1 MAITPI
7 PVRLPPGA
15 PIDVASTD
23 NQTPAV
29 QGTSLASAWRFPIPT
44 PFGGAIGVIGTSGSG
59 VGVQGTSETGA
70 GVLGTSQNYDGVHG
84 ESQSNGH
91 PGVSGVNTGSGPD
104 GMGVYG
110 ISSHSDGV
118 VGWSH
123 TKGRSGVSG
132 TNDGEGGYGVWAN
145 SPKGTGI
152 IAQGNPAGY
161 FGGDVEVHGNFRH
174 YGDHHCTGTVTVDK
188 GLSSGDHHCT
198 GTVTV
203 DKDLTVNGNHHCG
216 GTLTVGRNINIS
228 SGGDVVFADCAE
240 RFDVACD
247 MIIEAGAVMVI
258 HKMASLSRVKYLT
271 TKKLLA

>member
-91 PGVSGVNTGSGPD
+91 PESRVSILAVVLTGW
-104 GMGVYG
+104 VC
-110 ISSHSDGV
+110 
-118 VGWSH
+118 
-123 TKGRSGVSG
+123 TVSP
-132 TNDGEGGYGVWAN
+132 V
-145 SPKGTGI
+145 
-152 IAQGNPAGY
+152 
-161 FGGDVEVHGNFRH
+161 
-174 YGDHHCTGTVTVDK
+174 
-188 GLSSGDHHCT
+188 
-198 GTVTV
+198 
-203 DKDLTVNGNHHCG
+203 
-216 GTLTVGRNINIS
+216 TLT
-228 SGGDVVFADCAE
+228 
-240 RFDVACD
+240 
-247 MIIEAGAVMVI
+247 
-258 HKMASLSRVKYLT
+258 AS
-271 TKKLLA
+271 